1 MIAGESFDAKPGTA
15 LFRNQGIFS
24 IFSHPVHVPSSG
36 AANGTPEIMGDHSAS
51 IALLLIAV
59 TRGEA
64 AETRESLRYTTAHST
79 TFLEHNNPLGEEDS
93 VFGRL

>member
-24 IFSHPVHVPSSG
+24 IFSHPAPPNK
-36 AANGTPEIMGDHSAS
+36 ATNGTPEIMGDHSAS
-51 IALLLIAV
+51 IMLLLIAV
-59 TRGEA
+59 TRGEV
-64 AETRESLRYTTAHST
+64 AETRESLRYTIAHST
-79 TFLEHNNPLGEEDS
+79 TFLEHNNPLSEEDS